1 MKPQILVYASIGLGA
16 GIAITGISPTRKL
29 EAQDFNLSQ
38 QPPDRSDQVVPKDRM
53 GMPHDRHFIE
63 KMIPHHTAAV
73 AMADLALTQ
82 AKHPELKQLAASV
95 KKTQTQE
102 IQEMRRWYKQW
113 YGMEVPSAGKGDMGM
128 IGGGQGGMAMHSG
141 MMNRMDMQMDMQTDL
156 TRLKHAS
163 DFDRE
168 FIRQMIPHHQMA
180 VMMSSMIL
188 NSEHPELR
196 SLAQS
201 IIESQTAEIRQ
212 MQQWQKAW
220 HS

>member
-1 MKPQILVYASIGLGA
+1 MKPQILIYALMGLAA
-16 GIAITGISPTRKL
+16 GIAITGISPFRKL
-29 EAQDFNLSQ
+29 EAQEFTLGQ
-38 QPPDRSDQVVPKDRM
+38 QFPDRFSQVAPVPKGGM
-53 GMPHDRHFIE
+53 GMQHDRHFIE
-63 KMIPHHTAAV
+63 KMIPHHADAV
-73 AMADLALTQ
+73 SMADLALKQ
-82 AKHPELKQLAASV
+82 AKHAELKQLAVAI

-113 YGMEVPSAGKGDMGM
+113 YGMEVPTAGRGGMGM
-128 IGGGQGGMAMHSG
+128 MGAGRGNMAMHSG
-141 MMNRMDMQMDMQTDL
+141 MTNRMNMQTDL
-156 TRLKHAS
+156 TSLKQAS

-180 VMMSSMIL
+180 VMMSSMIM

-201 IIESQTAEIRQ
+201 IIESQTAEIRR

-220 HS
+220 YP

>member
-1 MKPQILVYASIGLGA
+1 MKPHILIYALTGFAVGNIILGLASI
-16 GIAITGISPTRKL
+16 RKL
-29 EAQDFNLSQ
+29 EAQSINVSQ
-38 QPPDRSDQVVPKDRM
+38 RSLDRSAQVTPVPRGQV
-53 GMPHDRHFIE
+53 GMQHDRHFIE
-63 KMIPHHTAAV
+63 MMIPHHADAV

-82 AKHPELKQLAASV
+82 AKHPELKQLAASI

-113 YGMEVPSAGKGDMGM
+113 YGMEVPSAGKGSMGM
-128 IGGGQGGMAMHSG
+128 MGGGKGGMAMHSG
-141 MMNRMDMQMDMQTDL
+141 MMKQRDMQTDL
-156 TRLKHAS
+156 TRLKQAQN
-163 DFDRE
+163 FDQE

-201 IIESQTAEIRQ
+201 IIQNQTAEVRK

-220 HS
+220 YP

>member
-1 MKPQILVYASIGLGA
+1 MKPQSLVYASIGLA
-16 GIAITGISPTRKL
+16 VAIAMTGISPTRKL

-38 QPPDRSDQVVPKDRM
+38 QPPDWSDQVDPKDRM
-53 GMPHDRHFIE
+53 GMPHDRYFIE
-63 KMIPHHTAAV
+63 KMIPHHAAAV
-73 AMADLALTQ
+73 EMADVALTQ
-82 AKHPELKQLAASV
+82 AKHPELKQLSIAI
-95 KKTQTQE
+95 KKTQAQE

-113 YGMEVPSAGKGDMGM
+113 YGMEVPSAGKGGIGM

-141 MMNRMDMQMDMQTDL
+141 MMNRMGMQMDMQPDL
-156 TRLKHAS
+156 TRLKLAS

-201 IIESQTAEIRQ
+201 IVQSQTAEIRQ